1 MGTAVGGSSPH
12 RSRGARAPAAAR
24 GPEVAGPSRSQL
36 LLEELER
43 IVGPRYLLRG
53 RAELL
58 PYATDAN
65 RMFRGMPLCVVCP
78 ADTAQVAAVVA
89 ACHRAGV
96 GFVPRGAGT
105 GLSGGATPGEGE
117 VVVSLAR
124 LRRIRAVDPVG
135 RTAVVEAGVVNAHL
149 SRYVAHLGLYYAPDP
164 SSQTACTI
172 GGNIAENSGGAHCLK
187 YGVTTNHVLGL
198 EVVLPDGEVLYT
210 GVLGPRCYGYD
221 LTGLFCGAEGT
232 LGIVTAACVRLLP
245 RPAAVRTALAL
256 FRRVEDAAL
265 AVERIT
271 AAGAVPAALEMMDRN
286 AMTAVERG
294 AYPVGYPEHI
304 GAVLLI
310 EFDGLEAGLDEQVE
324 AAMGICREA
333 GVAEVRAARDE
344 AERVLW
350 WNNRK
355 AAFAAMG
362 QMARAYYVADGVI
375 PRTQLVRVL
384 GQIAEISAEAGL
396 WTANVFHAGDG
407 NLHPLIAYDPTVPGE
422 GERVMAAGSAMLAA
436 CVAAGGAVSGEHGI
450 GLEKRDEL
458 YYCFDEVDLAVQRE
472 VHDVFDPE
480 DRANPG
486 KMFPLPGRC
495 AEVRRALW
503 DPKARLAGW

>member
-1 MGTAVGGSSPH
+1 MS
-12 RSRGARAPAAAR
+12 ARAALV
-24 GPEVAGPSRSQL
+24 EDLAG
-36 LLEELER
+36 

-65 RMFRGMPLCVVCP
+65 RMFGGMPLCAACP
-78 ADTAQVAAVVA
+78 ATTAEVAAVLA

-105 GLSGGATPGEGE
+105 GLSGGATPGEGQ

-149 SRYVAHLGLYYAPDP
+149 SRHVEGLGLYYAPDP
-164 SSQTACTI
+164 SSQSACTI
-172 GGNIAENSGGAHCLK
+172 GGNVAENSGGAHCLK

-198 EVVLPDGEVLYT
+198 EVVLPDGSLMRT
-210 GVLGPRCYGYD
+210 GLLGPRCLGYD
-221 LTGLFCGAEGT
+221 LTGVFCGSEGT

-245 RPAAVRTALAL
+245 RPEGVRTALAM
-256 FRRVEDAAL
+256 FRSVLDAAA
-265 AVERIT
+265 AVERVT

-294 AYPVGYPEHI
+294 AYPVGYPERI
-304 GAVLLI
+304 GAALLI
-310 EFDGLEAGLDEQVE
+310 EFDGTEAGLDESVE
-324 AAMGICREA
+324 EAMAICREC
-333 GVAEVRAARDE
+333 GVAEVRAASSE
-344 AERVLW
+344 AERHLW

-362 QMARAYYVADGVI
+362 HMARAYYVADGVI
-375 PRTQLVRVL
+375 PRTALTRVL
-384 GQIAEISAEAGL
+384 GQIAAVSGETRL

-407 NLHPLIAYDPTVPGE
+407 NLHPLIGYDPEVPGE
-422 GERVMAAGSAMLAA
+422 SERVVAAGSAMLAA

-450 GLEKRDEL
+450 GIEKRDEL
-458 YYCFDEVDLAVQRE
+458 YYCFDERDMAAQRG
-472 VHDVFDPE
+472 VHDVFDPN

-486 KMFPLPGRC
+486 KMYPLPGRC
-495 AEVRRALW
+495 AEVRRAAW
-503 DPKARLAGW
+503 DPRARLGTP

>member
-1 MGTAVGGSSPH
+1 MTAAH
-12 RSRGARAPAAAR
+12 PA
-24 GPEVAGPSRSQL
+24 
-36 LLEELER
+36 LLEELAR
-43 IVGPRYLLRG
+43 LVGPRYVLRG

-65 RMFRGMPLCVVCP
+65 RMFRGMPLCAVCP

-89 ACHRAGV
+89 TCHRAGV

-117 VVVSLAR
+117 VVISLAR
-124 LRRIRAVDPVG
+124 LRRIRHVDPVA
-135 RTAVVEAGVVNAHL
+135 RRALVEPGVVNAHL
-149 SRYVAHLGLYYAPDP
+149 SRDVAHLGLYYAPDP
-164 SSQTACTI
+164 SSQSACTI

-187 YGVTTNHVLGL
+187 YGVTTNHILGL
-198 EVVLPDGEVLYT
+198 EVVLPDGSVIRT
-210 GVLGPRCYGYD
+210 GVLGPRCHGYD
-221 LTGLFCGAEGT
+221 LTGLFCGSEGT

-245 RPAAVRTALAL
+245 RPQAVRTALTMYPSVDA
-256 FRRVEDAAL
+256 AAL
-265 AVERIT
+265 AVQRLT

-294 AYPVGYPEHI
+294 AYPVGYPQDI
-304 GAVLLI
+304 QAVLLV
-310 EFDGLEAGLDEQVE
+310 EFDGLETGLDEYVE
-324 AAMGICREA
+324 ASMAICREHGA
-333 GVAEVRAARDE
+333 TEVRAARDD
-344 AERVLW
+344 AERHLW

-362 QMARAYYVADGVI
+362 QMARSYYVSDGVI
-375 PRTQLVRVL
+375 PRTALVGVL
-384 GQIAEISAEAGL
+384 GRIAEISAAAGL

-407 NLHPLIAYDPTVPGE
+407 NLHPLIAYDPEVPGE
-422 GERVMAAGSAMLAA
+422 SDRVMTAGSAMLAA

-458 YYCFDEVDLAVQRE
+458 FFCFDEADMAAQRG
-472 VHDVFDPE
+472 VHDVFDPH

-486 KMFPLPGRC
+486 KMYPLPGRC
-495 AEVRRALW
+495 AEVRSAVW
-503 DPKARLAGW
+503 DPKARLNSGH